1 MPLHSAG
8 GGFLISRR
16 FEDNGRLVTEK
27 FENVRHVT
35 GRLFE
40 VKEGTPPYEHTF
52 DFMAGFGVTKAT
64 CGHCGRA
71 MLGAEILYNEHDM
84 MRGYYACKCS
94 SFQNVAPVVYVGE
107 NRYRA
112 VFPQVSMDA
121 SQYVQMAV
129 EHHDSV
135 RDTVARFR
143 TFTRA
148 KCPV

>member
-1 MPLHSAG
+1 MPFHTRG
-8 GGFLISRR
+8 GGRLITRR
-16 FEDNGRLVTEK
+16 FEENGRLVTDRY
-27 FENVRHVT
+27 ENVRHVT

-40 VKEGTPPYEHTF
+40 VKEGTPPHEHKF

-64 CGHCGRA
+64 CGFCGRA
-71 MLGAEILYNEHDM
+71 LLRAEIFYNEHDM

-121 SQYVQMAV
+121 SQYVRMAV

-143 TFTRA
+143 TFARA